1 MIWYFPAHR
10 LTHARIARKHVTRYR
25 TGGRVAGTVPD
36 DWRSVVCFVIP
47 RRVGSHWHCTS
58 HIKRTLA
65 YIARAFTAFRAWGLN
80 FKGIEIQH
88 FSSQLVITLHSHL
101 HAYGRAVNISVD
113 VPKCVL
119 ALLLTEPSWQLLLN
133 LGGFHGLTKTRLH
146 WAITVPYSTL

>member
-1 MIWYFPAHR
+1 MILPSPSAHTRADRAQARYSVPYRWKGSRYCTRR
-10 LTHARIARKHVTRYR
+10 LKKCCVFCDPTARR
-25 TGGRVAGTVPD
+25 
-36 DWRSVVCFVIP
+36 IP
-47 RRVGSHWHCTS
+47 LTLYKPHKAHTS
-58 HIKRTLA
+58 IYIIYIYIYI

-146 WAITVPYSTL
+146 